1 MECSK
6 PIELLKD
13 HASLADFYTFGS
25 TLIFTN
31 GGKSAPLVLAANN
44 HD

>member
-13 HASLADFYTFGS
+13 HASLADFWFNINIY
-25 TLIFTN
+25 
-31 GGKSAPLVLAANN
+31 KWW
-44 HD
+44 